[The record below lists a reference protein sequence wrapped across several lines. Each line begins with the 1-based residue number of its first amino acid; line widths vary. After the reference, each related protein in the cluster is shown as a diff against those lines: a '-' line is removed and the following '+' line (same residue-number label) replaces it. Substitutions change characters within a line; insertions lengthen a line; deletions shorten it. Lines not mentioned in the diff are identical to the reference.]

1 MKFAHMADVH
11 IGGWS
16 DPKMKALGLEAFRC
30 AMGICIEKKVDF
42 ILISGD
48 LFNTALPQ
56 IDLMME
62 VAGILKNCNDNNV
75 PVYIV
80 AGSHDFSPS
89 GKTMLGV
96 FEKAGLMTNVV
107 RFDNEGNL
115 LFTETK
121 DGVKITG
128 LLGKR
133 GGLEK
138 NDYETLN
145 KKQLEDEQG
154 FKIFMFH
161 TTIDE
166 FKPAGMEDVCGQPV
180 ASLPE
185 KFNYYAGGHVHYIFQ
200 KKHGNGLLTFPGA
213 LFPNNFKELE
223 EFKLGGFY
231 LVDEAS
237 NAEYVPVKIKDV
249 LTFAFNADGKTPE
262 ALHSE
267 IIDEVASKNIED
279 KIVLMRI
286 VGMLASGKPS
296 DVKFNEIFRRLS
308 SAYYVEKNIAGL
320 DSKEFEEMQ
329 IKGGSVED
337 VEQEVI
343 REHVAQLGVPELDS
357 KELTDDLMSVLD
369 KEKAEGEKS
378 ADFEKR
384 IISEASK
391 VLKL

>member
-11 IGGWS
+11 IGGWQ
-16 DPKMKALGLEAFRC
+16 DPKMKALGLEAFRR
-30 AMGICIEKKVDF
+30 AMSICVESKVDF

-62 VAGILKNCNDNNV
+62 VAGILKNVNDSKV

-107 RFDNEGNL
+107 NFDNEGNL

-138 NDYETLN
+138 NDYEALN
-145 KKQLEDEQG
+145 RKRLEEEEG

-161 TTIDE
+161 TTINE
-166 FKPAGMEDVCGQPV
+166 FKPAGLEDVDGQSV

-185 KFNYYAGGHVHYIFQ
+185 KFNYYAGGHVHYIFR
-200 KKHGNGLLTFPGA
+200 KEHGNGLLAYPGA

-237 NAEYVPVKIKDV
+237 NAEYVPVKVKDV
-249 LTFAFNADGKTPE
+249 LTFNFNAEGKTPE

-267 IIDEVASKNIED
+267 ILDEVSSENIDD
-279 KIVLMRI
+279 KIVLMR
-286 VGMLASGKPS
+286 VAGTLASGKPS
-296 DVKFNEIFRRLS
+296 DVKFNEIFKQLS
-308 SAYYVEKNIAGL
+308 SAYYVEKNIAAL
-320 DSKEFEEMQ
+320 NSKEFEEVQ
-329 IKGGSVED
+329 VKGGSVED

-343 REHVAQLGVPELDS
+343 TEHIAQLDLPDFDS
-357 KELTDDLMSVLD
+357 RDLAEYLMSVLD
-369 KEKAEGEKS
+369 KEKADGEKS